1 LRINPRLYV
10 GAAASHFDADGNL
23 TDPEIRSALMKLL
36 EALRAWTLRV
46 RIRVAA

>member
-1 LRINPRLYV
+1 LYV
-10 GAAASHFDADGNL
+10 GAAASHFEAEGNL
-23 TDPEIRSALMKLL
+23 TDPEIRSALMKLP